1 MAMAAVGGMLAS
13 AVIKLVIGQIHS
25 TIGGE
30 IKLHKNMKKDLENM
44 KMTLESVEA
53 VLSDAERRSVMDQS
67 ALLWLERLKDAMY
80 DISCMLDD
88 FEAETALLAAT
99 MNKIKMPRK
108 MKEIQK
114 RLQKI
119 ADDRNNYRVLPEIR
133 SEQKQVPDIRE
144 TAGNVEETEIIGRT
158 HEKLEILARISDSTT
173 QGTTILPICGIGG
186 IGKTTL
192 ARLVF
197 NDSEFKQYSKMW
209 VYVSQKFEMKKIG
222 NILISQL
229 SSESPISD
237 DLHSIQ
243 TRLQDLFTGRRI
255 LIILDDLWEKN
266 PSRLQELKAMLK
278 QGEGSKVLVV
288 VTTREKSIAQE
299 IGSVDPF
306 ELPPL
311 SDQMCWD
318 ILKVK
323 SLLTRLPSESRLHPV
338 ASAAPD
344 PAATG
349 ISPPGSVEYPATGT
363 GASINTIE
371 QVLSRQTR
379 AMAEVGG
386 MLAPAVIKVVIK
398 QIGSAIGGE
407 IKLHWN
413 MKKDLEK
420 MKMTLESVEAVL
432 SDAERR
438 SLTEN
443 SSLMWL
449 KRLKDA
455 MHDISDMLDDFQA
468 DTGLV

>member
-1 MAMAAVGGMLAS
+1 MVRRLEALK
-13 AVIKLVIGQIHS
+13 KLRMGSCNATRQRKQTRIRTVLSSLRICPQVSI
-25 TIGGE
+25 I
-30 IKLHKNMKKDLENM
+30 
-44 KMTLESVEA
+44 TLECS
-53 VLSDAERRSVMDQS
+53 
-67 ALLWLERLKDAMY
+67 
-80 DISCMLDD
+80 
-88 FEAETALLAAT
+88 
-99 MNKIKMPRK
+99 
-108 MKEIQK
+108 
-114 RLQKI
+114 
-119 ADDRNNYRVLPEIR
+119 
-133 SEQKQVPDIRE
+133 
-144 TAGNVEETEIIGRT
+144 G
-158 HEKLEILARISDSTT
+158 
-173 QGTTILPICGIGG
+173 
-186 IGKTTL
+186 
-192 ARLVF
+192 
-197 NDSEFKQYSKMW
+197 
-209 VYVSQKFEMKKIG
+209 
-222 NILISQL
+222 
-229 SSESPISD
+229 
-237 DLHSIQ
+237 
-243 TRLQDLFTGRRI
+243 
-255 LIILDDLWEKN
+255 
-266 PSRLQELKAMLK
+266 
-278 QGEGSKVLVV
+278 
-288 VTTREKSIAQE
+288 
-299 IGSVDPF
+299 
-306 ELPPL
+306 
-311 SDQMCWD
+311 
-318 ILKVK
+318 
-323 SLLTRLPSESRLHPV
+323 LLTRLPSESRLHPV

-468 DTGLV
+468 DTGLVHGHNTQMGPETAIMLAIAMNQQRIKS